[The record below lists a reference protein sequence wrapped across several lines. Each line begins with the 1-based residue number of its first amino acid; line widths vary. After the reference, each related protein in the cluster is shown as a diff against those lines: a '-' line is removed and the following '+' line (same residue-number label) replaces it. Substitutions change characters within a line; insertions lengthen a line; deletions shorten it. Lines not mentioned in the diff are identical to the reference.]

1 MDWNIS
7 LNGETA
13 LIVGGTRNIGL
24 SIAEAI
30 KGAGANVC
38 IVGGSDYLSLIHI

>member
-30 KGAGANVC
+30 NP
-38 IVGGSDYLSLIHI
+38 GSQDQTQIFDFSIGTSF